1 MALYWRRG
9 ATFSSSIIS
18 PMSSLHS
25 AYSLCFV
32 NYHGRSLE
40 DLHDI
45 GITNIVISCLAL
57 LHVHNPQHIQ
67 ARAPY
72 DRLYLLHPLMVVVC
86 DPRS

>member
-32 NYHGRSLE
+32 NYLY
-40 DLHDI
+40 
-45 GITNIVISCLAL
+45 ITNQLVNQTGDFGSCRIEYYYSTGAWYAYGPTGQIV
-57 LHVHNPQHIQ
+57 
-67 ARAPY
+67 
-72 DRLYLLHPLMVVVC
+72 
-86 DPRS
+86 